1 VTMPAIAHSA
11 DSALTVAQALQ
22 LDILAGRGW
31 CAGNTCTQRA
41 ISWVFNVSA
50 SDFPN
55 SAQRGELVITTPH
68 PHSHR
73 A

>member
-31 CAGNTCTQRA
+31 CGQHVHTTG
-41 ISWVFNVSA
+41 
-50 SDFPN
+50 D
-55 SAQRGELVITTPH
+55 LVGVQCERVGLPQFG
-68 PHSHR
+68 
-73 A
+73 